1 MIQAVLKD
9 ADEKQVKNEA
19 VKFWLKELKDV
30 SYDAEDVLDEWITR
44 TLISKMLQHEVN
56 YAPIKEK
63 ACSHLFSIFCCFK
76 PVVLRHEI
84 GVKIRE
90 LNERLDQIATNKVR
104 YTLTESQNQRE
115 SRTLTSSIVDVS
127 DVIGRLDDKEV
138 VVNKILGE
146 SSHRDLKVPV
156 ISVVGTGGFG
166 KTTLAK
172 LILKEEKVINHFE
185 MQMWVCVS
193 DPFDRELVA
202 KQIIEAA
209 KGNVNDTVSWD
220 ALHKR
225 LSESVQG
232 KRFILVLD
240 DVWPHKFEDWN
251 PLKTSLDRGAVG
263 SRIIITTRDQEI
275 ATQMDSTFVHRL
287 KQLSD
292 KDSWLMFRRIAFGS
306 IEGDLEIL
314 EDIAKVIVRK
324 CKGVPLSIEVLARL
338 LRSKTNIKDW
348 RYVLDSDIW
357 DVQRQG
363 FLPSIL
369 FSYYDVPAKLKP
381 CLAYCATLPKDA
393 KIKKK
398 QMVRLW
404 MAQGFLG
411 SDGSKDLELEGER
424 IFDNLAMRS
433 FFQDFEKDSKGNIT
447 CCKMH
452 DLVHDFVQFL
462 TESETCTFKDEE
474 LKNINV
480 RHLST
485 LTLDTPSIY
494 KLKKLRT
501 LRPVSVGVYN
511 LNMRK
516 HLGLLHQLECLRVLD
531 LSHSDLQE
539 FPSDV
544 ELSLHLRYL
553 NFSHTELKELPET
566 VCNLLNLQM
575 LKLKGCS
582 KLAKLPKGLGK
593 LCNLRHLMIEGTESL
608 KYLPQGL
615 GRLSCLRTL
624 HKFITG
630 DGVEIEGKGCNIRE
644 LKLLNHL
651 QGQLHIINL
660 GQVANANGAAEAQ
673 LEKKKNLQ
681 SLILHFRTEEEEEEE
696 EEKEKEEEEEEK
708 DDDEGILK
716 CLVPHT
722 NLEELEVRYYRGK
735 KLPEWISS
743 LDFNLVKLHL
753 SFLKELL
760 QLPAL
765 GKLPFLEVLVL
776 YRLKSVKR
784 IGDEFYG
791 LSSGCGG
798 GGRDPVQQ
806 KIVFPKLKELGFNY
820 MDAWKEWDLPY
831 QNGNNNIDF
840 FPNLVELDISECNGL
855 QALPSG
861 LGKLKSLKSL
871 KMGGIGGGG
880 MRGLKSLLGQEI
892 LGILGSN
899 DRKGGYAEEEEDKQY
914 REFVKPT
921 TAGVVLFPALT
932 SLVLFGLS
940 ELEEEP
946 ISEDSRNNI
955 TIMPSL
961 IKLELT
967 LCPKLKVVPF
977 YMFSPALKDLWI
989 SDCPQLTGLQPGL
1002 PPLLE
1007 KLSLNYD
1014 VGVLSSS
1021 LLPLLHTNNNKYPN
1035 LHYFFICNSSQSSL
1049 PHSFN
1054 LLTSIRKLQFLYCKF
1069 LDFGPE
1075 DFKHLTML
1083 QQLTI
1088 MDCPILAKRF
1098 RAGSSHS
1105 YIISIEST
1113 EPDVNVHSHVSCDN
1127 CEMHPIVGKR
1137 YQCKDCYREQVVTA
1151 MGGTGFDL
1159 CEECYYTPSKH
1170 TDLVNQH
1177 RRQGHTFELIENRGD
1192 NPVPVHPDDPS
1203 GDAEGGLVA
1212 VKSAEIEEQ
1221 NKA

>member
-1 MIQAVLKD
+1 MAEALISFVLEQLGSIAIHELVKEVELVAGVENEVKRLTATLTMIKAVVKD
-9 ADEKQVKNEA
+9 ADEKQVKDEA

-63 ACSHLFSIFCCFK
+63 ARSHLFSIFCCFK

-90 LNERLDQIATNKVR
+90 LNDRLDQIATNKVR

-115 SRTLTSSIVDVS
+115 SRPLTSSIVDVS

-138 VVNKILGE
+138 VVNKLLGE
-146 SSHRDLKVPV
+146 SSRRDLKVPV

-172 LILKEEKVINHFE
+172 LILKQEKVINHFE

-193 DPFDRELVA
+193 DPFNRELVA

-209 KGNVNDTVSWD
+209 KGNVNDMVSWD

-263 SRIIITTRDQEI
+263 SRIIITTRDQEM

-292 KDSWLMFRRIAFGS
+292 DDSWLMFQHIAFGS

-314 EDIAKVIVRK
+314 EDIGRDIVRK

-338 LRSKTNIKDW
+338 LRSKANIQDW
-348 RYVLDSDIW
+348 RYVLESDIW

-369 FSYYDVPAKLKP
+369 FSYYDLPAKLKP
-381 CLAYCATLPKDA
+381 CLAYCATFPKDA
-393 KIKKK
+393 KIRKKE
-398 QMVRLW
+398 MVRLW
-404 MAQGFLG
+404 MAQGYLG

-566 VCNLLNLQM
+566 VCNLLNLQT
-575 LKLKGCS
+575 LKLKNCFE
-582 KLAKLPKGLGK
+582 LAKLPKGLGK
-593 LCNLRHLMIEGTESL
+593 LCNLRHLMIEGTYSL

-624 HKFITG
+624 NIFITG
-630 DGVEIEGKGCNIRE
+630 DGDEIEEEGCNIRE

-651 QGQLHIINL
+651 QGELQIINL
-660 GQVANANGAAEAQ
+660 GQANANEAAEAQ

-681 SLILHFRTEEEEEEE
+681 SLILHFRTEEEEEN
-696 EEKEKEEEEEEK
+696 
-708 DDDEGILK
+708 DDEGILK

-722 NLEELEVRYYRGK
+722 NLEELEVRSYKGT
-735 KLPEWISS
+735 KLPDWMSS
-743 LDFNLVKLHL
+743 LDFNLVKLKL
-753 SFLKELL
+753 SGLEELL

-820 MDAWKEWDLPY
+820 MDAWEEWDLPY

-840 FPNLVELDISECNGL
+840 FPNLVELDISKCNGL
-855 QALPSG
+855 QELPSG

-871 KMGGIGGGG
+871 K
-880 MRGLKSLLGQEI
+880 
-892 LGILGSN
+892 
-899 DRKGGYAEEEEDKQY
+899 
-914 REFVKPT
+914 
-921 TAGVVLFPALT
+921 
-932 SLVLFGLS
+932 
-940 ELEEEP
+940 
-946 ISEDSRNNI
+946 
-955 TIMPSL
+955 
-961 IKLELT
+961 
-967 LCPKLKVVPF
+967 
-977 YMFSPALKDLWI
+977 
-989 SDCPQLTGLQPGL
+989 
-1002 PPLLE
+1002 
-1007 KLSLNYD
+1007 
-1014 VGVLSSS
+1014 
-1021 LLPLLHTNNNKYPN
+1021 
-1035 LHYFFICNSSQSSL
+1035 SL
-1049 PHSFN
+1049 PYSFN
-1054 LLTSIRKLQFLYCKF
+1054 LLTSIRQLHFRYCKF

-1075 DFKHLTML
+1075 DLKHLTML

-1088 MDCPILAKRF
+1088 VDCPILTRRF
-1098 RAGSSHS
+1098 IGEDVSSSSSDS
-1105 YIISIEST
+1105 YIISI
-1113 EPDVNVHSHVSCDN
+1113 
-1127 CEMHPIVGKR
+1127 
-1137 YQCKDCYREQVVTA
+1137 
-1151 MGGTGFDL
+1151 
-1159 CEECYYTPSKH
+1159 
-1170 TDLVNQH
+1170 
-1177 RRQGHTFELIENRGD
+1177 
-1192 NPVPVHPDDPS
+1192 
-1203 GDAEGGLVA
+1203 
-1212 VKSAEIEEQ
+1212 
-1221 NKA
+1221 

>member
-1 MIQAVLKD
+1 MAEALVSVLLEQLGSIVVDELVQEVKLIKDVENEVKSLTATLTMIKAVLKD
-9 ADEKQVKNEA
+9 ADEKQVKDEA

-44 TLISKMLQHEVN
+44 TLISKMLQHE
-56 YAPIKEK
+56 K
-63 ACSHLFSIFCCFK
+63 ACSRLLSLFCCFK

-90 LNERLDQIATNKVR
+90 LNDRLDQIATNKVR

-115 SRTLTSSIVDVS
+115 SRPLTSSIVDVS

-146 SSHRDLKVPV
+146 SSRRDLKVPV

-193 DPFDRELVA
+193 DPFNRELVA

-209 KGNVNDTVSWD
+209 KGNVNDMVSWD

-251 PLKTSLDRGAVG
+251 PLKTSLDGGAVG

-275 ATQMDSTFVHRL
+275 ATQMDSTYVHQL

-292 KDSWLMFRRIAFGS
+292 DDSWLMFRRIAFGS

-314 EDIAKVIVRK
+314 EDIGRDIVRK
-324 CKGVPLSIEVLARL
+324 CKGVPLSIEVLARF
-338 LRSKTNIKDW
+338 LRSKTNIQDW
-348 RYVLDSDIW
+348 RYVLESDIW
-357 DVQRQG
+357 NVQRQG

-369 FSYYDVPAKLKP
+369 FSYYDLPAKLKP
-381 CLAYCATLPKDA
+381 CLAYCAILPKDA

-447 CCKMH
+447 CCMMH

-501 LRPVSVGVYN
+501 LRQVSVHVYN

-516 HLGLLHQLECLRVLD
+516 HLGLLHQLQCLRVLD

-553 NFSHTELKELPET
+553 NLSDTKLKELPET
-566 VCNLLNLQM
+566 VCNLLNLQT
-575 LKLKGCS
+575 LKLKNCFE
-582 KLAKLPKGLGK
+582 LAKLPKGLGK

-624 HKFITG
+624 NKFITG
-630 DGVEIEGKGCNIRE
+630 DGDEIEEEGCNIRE

-651 QGQLHIINL
+651 QGELEIINL
-660 GQVANANGAAEAQ
+660 GQANANEAAEAQ

-681 SLILHFRTEEEEEEE
+681 SLILQFWVEEEEN
-696 EEKEKEEEEEEK
+696 
-708 DDDEGILK
+708 DDEGILK

-722 NLEELEVRYYRGK
+722 NLEELEVQYYRGK

-743 LDFNLVKLHL
+743 LDFNLVKLDL
-753 SFLKELL
+753 NLLKELL

-776 YRLKSVKR
+776 YRLESVKR

-791 LSSGCGG
+791 LSSGWGG

-806 KIVFPKLKELGFNY
+806 KIVFPKLKVLCFSD
-820 MDAWKEWDLPY
+820 MDAWEEWDLPY

-840 FPNLVELDISECNGL
+840 FPNLVELAICACNRL

-861 LGKLKSLKSL
+861 LGKLKSLQSL
-871 KMGGIGGGG
+871 EINRT
-880 MRGLKSLLGQEI
+880 RGLKNLLGQEI

-899 DRKGGYAEEEEDKQY
+899 DRKGGYAEEEEEEEQY

-921 TAGVVLFPALT
+921 TRVVLFPALT
-932 SLVLFGLS
+932 SLQLFFLP
-940 ELEEEP
+940 EWEEETIP
-946 ISEDSRNNI
+946 ADWRSNI

-961 IKLELT
+961 SYFL
-967 LCPKLKVVPF
+967 
-977 YMFSPALKDLWI
+977 I
-989 SDCPQLTGLQPGL
+989 S
-1002 PPLLE
+1002 
-1007 KLSLNYD
+1007 
-1014 VGVLSSS
+1014 
-1021 LLPLLHTNNNKYPN
+1021 
-1035 LHYFFICNSSQSSL
+1035 NSSQSSF
-1049 PHSFN
+1049 SYWFN
-1054 LLTSIRKLQFLYCKF
+1054 LLTSIRQLQFQSCKF
-1069 LDFGPE
+1069 LDFGRE
-1075 DFKHLTML
+1075 DLKHLTML

-1088 MDCPILAKRF
+1088 RDCPILTRRF
-1098 RAGSSHS
+1098 IGEDVSSSSSHS
-1105 YIISIEST
+1105 YIIAIEGF
-1113 EPDVNVHSHVSCDN
+1113 NVHNRVSCDN
-1127 CEMHPIVGKR
+1127 CEMNPIVGKR
-1137 YQCKDCYREQVVTA
+1137 YRCKDCSDANIVSTR
-1151 MGGTGFDL
+1151 GIGFDL
-1159 CEECYYTPSKH
+1159 CDKCYNTPSKH

-1177 RRQGHTFELIENRGD
+1177 HTQGHTFELIENRGD
-1192 NPVPVHPDDPS
+1192 IPIHPDD
-1203 GDAEGGLVA
+1203 GVVIA
-1212 VKSAEIEEQ
+1212 KSAAVEEQ